1 MATAENSE
9 QSLIE
14 LVDVNTKFILEN
26 VYLNDLHAL
35 KRINIKNIAPYPI
48 LVKLRSNLGN
58 QISFQLNNDNL
69 ENENEFLNSVLNDQS
84 NSTPEPYGS
93 NISLFSPINS
103 YSDNESIGHNYELK
117 IKESTYSTSLLN
129 NMNHTTA
136 NAVYNKQF
144 NQLFNYVGQIDEVQ
158 IEPGQTVPVIVEF
171 LPENKEKINMQ
182 NMDILK
188 NDGSD
193 AFLNTYNDEDAN
205 YNFFEINGLLFFIA
219 YRLDTILQKQHIDL
233 PITIADKNKDSNI
246 EEISI
251 NSGNIT
257 ENENNNTTDGDINNN
272 ESLLEEINNVTS
284 NIPSDQ
290 QITLKFRS
298 KVCKSVLWI
307 DIGETGI
314 SFDDCVLGGTYFKDF
329 TLWNRSEIDLY
340 WIMNITDTLGN
351 SHVNWLTFYNYDTGE
366 ELDCKPL
373 SAFAHLRIRVK
384 FRPQEIGEFSYD
396 FQIENANDMNNVE
409 ETKITSVVRAVKREE
424 SLVVSSGNILD
435 FGDCCAG
442 VWTKQQIILRNVSD
456 VPLDINFQGVD
467 ADVKFKI
474 KIDDMNS
481 ENKENFSVKPYP
493 PPSREDSFLS
503 SRSTLS
509 ELNKFSNLSND
520 IPNSPMSSTIV
531 SPTITTNYMDNS
543 STNSINVTGLG
554 LYTNQSM
561 NEYSLQPS
569 EINSRVSSPV
579 IDGNNNSNN
588 TSLIRSEKRSQSNV
602 LDYVK
607 WTEKINEERRTTL
620 SSIYDKDLYNENDEG
635 EKSNDYMQTE
645 DIILKPR
652 NEKTVLVYYRPEQ
665 KELTANYSAG
675 RLTKE
680 TFKIIIHYSSSK
692 MQQKEKKK
700 ITCRARS
707 CTSFIEVLPKVV
719 NFGDTNVGT
728 LRSLPIKIY
737 NRSDLSAKVEPRFI
751 SKVLNCIRGPY
762 EIPPRQSL
770 EVKIDIY
777 PRKVNPDYRK
787 QITVVNHLNKSNNQ
801 NIEIQSTNIDKHG
814 VTFHS
819 LFYRIITS
827 NSTNFIDL
835 GDVILNSPAI
845 RTFSIS
851 NISKKPLTLQLTAS
865 LSEIGIYTENKEI
878 MKMTQHKTEAVIT
891 TERRKK
897 ILENMA
903 DKRRGI
909 HKLQS
914 KSIRITPNDRQ
925 HNELFYKGKYSEDS
939 PLFSRNDYLDLA
951 TLPNTLSPSS
961 SNPNNLSAMN
971 NSINGNSLSLI
982 HTTDLIN
989 GGTDDN
995 KSGNDDTNPHSK
1007 SNKKIIKSSSKN
1019 HKHHNRQCSST
1030 SSTSSA
1036 RSLSITSLESYERDV
1051 MRKNRHS
1058 SKSKSRS
1065 RSGSRNKSKSNM
1077 DSLSFKNLT
1086 ELKVSKSDYLPVGQ
1100 SKRSKKVKKNRN
1112 KLKDYDDFFVVG
1124 SKKSNKI
1131 LEKIHSLKDTTDSG
1145 SEIERINEK
1154 LNNHHY
1160 NRHNRTI
1167 SSLNLN
1173 SKIDD
1178 SKDPHSTYDNEFSG
1192 NEQNYGNHNNSSKH
1206 SNINDSNEY
1215 ISDDIRTR
1223 FNNLINQYESN
1234 NYNLT
1239 PVLPKLSMEAEF
1251 VQSRIVLR
1259 NELDYI
1265 LNSNYLNP
1273 VQTIEIPS
1281 QSEKRIILIYI
1292 PSSQNKPFIQRK
1304 PRKQDA
1310 KIFIKLE
1317 NFDREI
1323 PRPQFET
1330 LLKADTKN
1338 IPVRELMIR
1347 FSLCRS
1353 VMDLGQKN
1361 INFGMLSKGD
1371 SKTKTIIIH
1380 NRSEASLLYN
1390 IKKSGSI
1397 ASSDLVFNK
1406 GRMGIVSGY
1415 STREVSFV
1423 FEPSLHGQFHEKLI
1437 VENINDRE
1445 NNQILSVKANIK
1457 KTSNFSLET
1466 SKLDFGNCVINE
1478 LCFNI
1483 QNVIIKSTCN
1493 KQRRYLEI
1501 CYIEPEDVKSQNY
1514 KLEFEFEDED
1524 ELYETDRL
1532 DKRNKPV
1539 ILTKEMEEELEHLE
1553 QKLKIAKRKGRKDKV
1568 KKMQIKIE
1576 RLKSGKKEENKYD
1589 EKVENEEQKKEPE
1602 VKTEEGESENDG
1614 KGTAKKATNSV
1625 QVKGSIASST
1635 STSAISKYKRTK
1647 TSFIFPIEPQEIKN
1661 ITIKIFPKLKS
1672 EFHERLDLI
1681 PKGTIEEITGNF
1693 MIIEHRNNDTL
1704 KKLPFTANLYF
1715 DKSLYLTEVLKKD
1728 LKEINDSSLQRQLN
1742 INQSSQNISKD
1753 SIDSME
1759 NNKTSVISESSM
1771 IKNQSIDIHPSEDNK
1786 LPPMPYLSGAK
1797 ETTECLVAEP
1807 EPIIEVVNTL
1817 AVEVTSID
1825 LGKIEINDEKDCY
1838 FTLTNNSDQPIKYI
1852 ISKGNSKL
1860 FLTEEIK
1867 DKKITSSDSPTD
1879 SIFELDAF
1887 TGEINGHETK
1897 RIDLTLIPFKHGRNE
1912 ATIFVKEDSDKS
1924 ENKKV
1929 TFKFYGRNESYLAFP
1944 DLDKNALF
1952 DMKNCFVDY
1961 TNKYSKV
1968 TPFHVKNIYEKDLY
1982 LNCTSNLSQQ
1992 CLIFTNESLE
2002 QPAQNI
2008 LIKKGETIVVYIALQ
2023 PNLGINRLI
2032 NKTDE
2037 DNTIMEDS
2045 LSLCRTL
2052 IGGLRFSINI
2062 KEKENDDELFQLLI
2076 QTVKFT
2082 TFIGQSLLM
2091 LSESLINFGFCKK
2104 IGQEFNSSFYIT
2116 NLVPSLPLEYEIEC
2130 SSDNIIV
2137 EERKGIIEP
2146 SNTTESEESK
2156 LTTKDKKKVK
2166 FRFCPKSYGF
2176 INEYIVVKNVNNA
2189 LQVSKINIRLFVN
2202 KNYLKINRI
2211 SPKKEIF
2218 TTVPEGDTTSNKK
2231 SKSLPQLM
2239 PTLVDKENSKEVQNC
2254 QTILWNNVY
2263 VNIMKNEE
2271 GALYPYLQ
2279 KNDPSE
2285 EAGIY
2290 EQSILVENT
2299 SFDEMVLVPRSDLDL
2314 QIKWYN
2320 PLLNTYYYKN
2330 DHDEAS
2336 KNEDQQKDDGWN
2348 NCGPEIKLIPG
2359 QKVHLYISAPNP
2371 TRLSSNEEINA
2382 LTSGKSIDL
2391 SGSLLLFDKK
2401 LKMDVMA
2408 FNLNAY
2414 YNMSMGHINETEID
2428 IGKIGHTNLWR
2439 DVPLSFELKNDSV
2452 APLCVK
2458 LILPEFVELINRKE
2472 TIGNNLIISSFSSA
2486 VIEAKVKPHNI
2497 PDFKAEFRT
2506 YYIKVVNKFNSEN
2519 TMNVKLLMELTEF
2532 ELRYERLN
2540 KGELFLPPLYHPY
2553 NAEVLPCD
2561 NWFTIL
2567 NTSDHDVKFELGFKL
2582 AHEIASLV
2590 NIEVLSRFSNSPV
2603 IGTLTLAAHNSI
2615 EIKVRA
2621 YSREDSK
2628 LDNEKCKNIV
2638 NVDGITFGKL
2648 WIITHQ
2654 TLKEF
2659 PYQSSG
2665 ISALS
2670 NTNLS
2675 SVEEQESKN
2684 VPLENTTDEKSKLIS
2699 RTNEIS
2705 ENELYL
2711 STNRYLIDQL
2721 KKIIDKN
2728 KDILNDPNNRQIL
2741 DGVPLKGKIIEGPTF
2756 SISNNRIEFRSYV
2769 YSDSELSDNEND
2781 AEEDVVST
2789 IQNKKKQAMNIKKM
2803 DMRIQTETF
2812 VITNLSKV
2820 FPLNFKV
2827 DIEYPIELMSR
2838 KDVLK
2843 LSPLDENMCGIVEP
2857 NGRLPI
2863 TIEMLKSNIQGV
2875 SEDVKIHIYDVN
2887 SLSKTPINVYIG
2899 IIEESSNVIVPEEV
2913 NDLIDIDEEEEE
2925 EYIEISQQSPEE
2937 GNGFKHKKITSISEE
2952 MNERKL
2958 SIHGDIPTTESISVL
2973 LSSSNSNNNNNNNIL
2988 SNSNNSNNN
2997 NHEELEEIEE
3007 NIDNKSTVTTNIYGN
3022 EEDLVSN
3029 TNIDEEDD
3037 TWLSDIISVSS
3048 MQSIGDRSIISNTIP
3063 HSYGNINGMNKEINE
3078 SVRKYNSH
3086 MMVRGCQ
3093 KVTDAITGKEVKR
3106 FYLLNFGQ
3114 QDLGSS
3120 RISKK
3125 ITLENISFEQ
3135 VSYKISTVCDHLDKS
3150 WIILSRYEG
3159 VLDFPRTSSGGPA
3172 SGLNGNSSIRRESHS
3187 ITININSAVRGVYST
3202 YIIIRNLYNPLDFK
3216 IIKVYVE
3223 IVAKHNLQRVINPSS
3238 ATSSLQMFQNNQPLT
3253 LETTNLALVQSNR
3266 VFDVYLNGMDAES
3279 TSFQLDNLFYG
3290 RESTA
3295 RSLVI
3300 FNRENVPLEFTIKS
3314 NLSQNNSFEVI
3325 FSLSRTSVK
3334 LYSVLTIQPLSSVR
3348 VYIRF
3353 RPDLPEDAPVKKSLT
3368 LEESNLAVK
3377 EEAEIYINCRLVK
3390 DYQLTIPLKATIRM
3404 PQIDIPI
3411 KEFTFKGKIFK
3422 KEANSSPINSGK
3434 SNANASYG
3442 FIDGMVATTAP
3453 ALQQNKNEEETW
3465 NVNMKPVTSNIITVH
3480 NLFVDDLEFIV
3491 MNDSI
3496 YFDVEIVSINDSTSN
3511 TSMNTSMSSL
3521 FSKESLT
3528 FSVNR
3533 DKDKELQA
3541 EEDSQ
3546 DLIHDLTRVVDS
3558 SSNAKTNGN
3567 KTSTNNQTIVYV
3579 IPGGGVCNLKII
3591 PRIDSIMRDINSIRR
3606 DKYLQ
3611 EHLTIY
3617 NKKRPTEKVWI
3628 VLKMS
3633 FGNIIDFQSSSVQK
3647 SAYNVL
3653 ECRIIRLLRE
3663 IDRYIE
3669 VSKSSTLKDHSNS
3682 NNAMVNTSNLYF
3694 KYHYLV
3700 DQLIYYGTREHSGD
3714 ESFRLAILLF
3724 SSLFF
3729 YPTFGESLIVNNSK
3743 WINSLTHFLNFFPYN
3758 NQYIDILRNLC
3769 FSVKNTNTTSTM
3781 INSSSTPVGVNL
3793 TNDNLS
3799 KNDHG
3804 GNENDS
3810 NPDNN
3815 NGNNGGNNN
3824 SNNNNNNNNY
3834 NEAATLGS
3842 IVLN

>member
-1 MATAENSE
+1 MATTENSE

-35 KRINIKNIAPYPI
+35 KRIKIKNVAEYPI

-58 QISFQLNNDNL
+58 QISFQLNNENL

-84 NSTPEPYGS
+84 NSTPEPYSS

-103 YSDNESIGHNYELK
+103 YSDNESVGHNFELK

-136 NAVYNKQF
+136 NAVYNQQF

-158 IEPGQTVPVIVEF
+158 IEPGQTIPIIVEF

-182 NMDILK
+182 NMDVLK

-193 AFLNTYNDEDAN
+193 TFLNSYNDEDAN

-219 YRLDTILQKQHIDL
+219 YRLDTILQKQHLDL
-233 PITIADKNKDSNI
+233 PITITDKTDDSNVDDTP
-246 EEISI
+246 I
-251 NSGNIT
+251 NNENIT
-257 ENENNNTTDGDINNN
+257 ENVNSNTNLENVNSSNN
-272 ESLLEEINNVTS
+272 EEINSVTS

-340 WIMNITDTLGN
+340 WIMNITDTLGS

-373 SAFAHLRIRVK
+373 SAFAHLRIRVQ

-396 FQIENANDMNNVE
+396 FQIENANDMSNVE

-467 ADVKFKI
+467 AEVKFKI

-481 ENKENFSVKPYP
+481 ENKENNLIKAYP
-493 PPSREDSFLS
+493 LPSREDSFLS
-503 SRSTLS
+503 SSRSALS

-520 IPNSPMSSTIV
+520 IPNSPMSSTMV
-531 SPTITTNYMDNS
+531 SPTTTTFIDNS
-543 STNSINVTGLG
+543 STTSFNVTGLG
-554 LYTNQSM
+554 LYGNQSV
-561 NEYSLQPS
+561 NEYSVQTS
-569 EINSRVSSPV
+569 EVNSRVSSPNM
-579 IDGNNNSNN
+579 DSNPNSFSNT
-588 TSLIRSEKRSQSNV
+588 TSLIRSEKRSQSDV
-602 LDYVK
+602 LDYIK
-607 WTEKINEERRTTL
+607 WTEKINEERRTAMNL
-620 SSIYDKDLYNENDEG
+620 MYDKGLYTEFDEG

-665 KELTANYSAG
+665 KELTANYNAG
-675 RLTKE
+675 RLTKQ

-707 CTSFIEVLPKVV
+707 CTSFIEVQPKVV

-737 NRSDLSAKVEPRFI
+737 NRSDLSSKVELRFI

-762 EIPPRQSL
+762 EIPARQSL

-801 NIEIQSTNIDKHG
+801 NIEVQSTNIDKHG

-851 NISKKPLTLQLTAS
+851 NISKKPLILQLTAS
-865 LSEIGIYTENKEI
+865 LTEIGIYTENIEE
-878 MKMTQHKTEAVIT
+878 MKITHHKTEAVIT

-903 DKRRGI
+903 DKRRRI
-909 HKLQS
+909 RKVQS
-914 KSIRITPNDRQ
+914 KSNRITQNDRQ
-925 HNELFYKGKYSEDS
+925 YTESFLTYKGKHLDDA

-951 TLPNTLSPSS
+951 TLPNAFSPSN
-961 SNPNNLSAMN
+961 SNSNSLNNTVN
-971 NSINGNSLSLI
+971 NSVNSNSSSLI
-982 HTTDLIN
+982 HVTDFVS
-989 GGTDDN
+989 GTDDN
-995 KSGNDDTNPHSK
+995 NAGNDENAGQAK
-1007 SNKKIIKSSSKN
+1007 INKKTIKPTSKN
-1019 HKHHNRQCSST
+1019 QKNHARQYSST
-1030 SSTSSA
+1030 SSTSST
-1036 RSLSITSLESYERDV
+1036 RSLSITSLESYEREV
-1051 MRKNRHS
+1051 MRKNRHT
-1058 SKSKSRS
+1058 SKSRS

-1077 DSLSFKNLT
+1077 ESISITNLN
-1086 ELKVSKSDYLPVGQ
+1086 EIKVSKSDYIIVGQ
-1100 SKRSKKVKKNRN
+1100 SKRTKKVRKNRN
-1112 KLKDYDDFFVVG
+1112 KLKDFDDFFVVG

-1131 LEKIHSLKDTTDSG
+1131 LEKIHNLKDTGDSG
-1145 SEIERINEK
+1145 SELERYTDK
-1154 LNNHHY
+1154 LNGRHY
-1160 NRHNRTI
+1160 NRHHRTT
-1167 SSLNLN
+1167 SSLNIN

-1178 SKDPHSTYDNEFSG
+1178 VKDSHSVNDNDSG
-1192 NEQNYGNHNNSSKH
+1192 NEQNYVNRNNNSSKH
-1206 SNINDSNEY
+1206 STLNDSDEY
-1215 ISDDIRTR
+1215 ESDDIRTR
-1223 FNNLINQYESN
+1223 FNSLISAYESN

-1239 PVLPKLSMEAEF
+1239 PVLPKPSMEAEY
-1251 VQSRIVLR
+1251 VRSRILLR
-1259 NELDYI
+1259 SELDYI

-1273 VQTIEIPS
+1273 IQKIEIPP

-1317 NFDREI
+1317 EFDREI

-1397 ASSDLVFNK
+1397 ASGDLVFNK

-1423 FEPSLHGQFHEKLI
+1423 FEPSLPGQYHEKLI

-1457 KTSNFSLET
+1457 KTSNFSVET
-1466 SKLDFGNCVINE
+1466 PKLDFGNCVINE
-1478 LCFNI
+1478 LCSNT
-1483 QNVIIKSTCN
+1483 QNVIIKSTCT

-1501 CYIEPEDVKSQNY
+1501 CYIEPEDVKFNNY

-1532 DKRNKPV
+1532 DGNEKVRRHKPV

-1589 EKVENEEQKKEPE
+1589 EKVETEDKDKHQGSKM
-1602 VKTEEGESENDG
+1602 EEGEGEYDG
-1614 KGTAKKATNSV
+1614 KTPVKKSLNPV
-1625 QVKGSIASST
+1625 QVKGSVASNAST
-1635 STSAISKYKRTK
+1635 IVTSKYKRTA

-1661 ITIKIFPKLKS
+1661 ITIKIYPKLKS
-1672 EFHERLDLI
+1672 ELHDRLDVI
-1681 PKGTIEEITGNF
+1681 PKGTIKEIIGNF
-1693 MIIEHRNNDTL
+1693 MIIEHRNTDTL

-1728 LKEINDSSLQRQLN
+1728 LKEINDSSMQRLLN
-1742 INQSSQNISKD
+1742 ISQTSLNNNNNNNASMD
-1753 SIDSME
+1753 SIDSNAFNVTE
-1759 NNKTSVISESSM
+1759 VSI
-1771 IKNQSIDIHPSEDNK
+1771 IKSHSIDMSVPEENK
-1786 LPPMPYLSGAK
+1786 LPPISDTVTIIKNDAIIDNI
-1797 ETTECLVAEP
+1797 VAEP
-1807 EPIIEVVNTL
+1807 ESIVEVYNTL

-1825 LGKIEINDEKDCY
+1825 LGKLEINEEKDCY
-1838 FTLTNNSDQPIKYI
+1838 FTLTNNSDKPIKYT
-1852 ISKGNSKL
+1852 ISQGNSQL
-1860 FLTEEIK
+1860 FLSDEIK
-1867 DKKITSSDSPTD
+1867 DKKLTSEDSNTD
-1879 SIFELDAF
+1879 SVFELESL
-1887 TGEINGHETK
+1887 TGEIEGKETK
-1897 RIDLTLIPFKHGRNE
+1897 RIDLTLTPFKHGRNE
-1912 ATIFVKEDSDKS
+1912 ATIFVKEDNEKS
-1924 ENKKV
+1924 EKV
-1929 TFKFYGRNESYLAFP
+1929 QVIFQFYGRNESYLSFP
-1944 DLDKNALF
+1944 DLDENALF

-1961 TNKYSKV
+1961 TKKYSKI

-1992 CLIFTNESLE
+1992 CLIFTNESLDH
-2002 QPAQNI
+2002 PAQNI
-2008 LIKKGETIVVYIALQ
+2008 LIKHGETIVVYIALQ

-2032 NKTDE
+2032 NNKSPE

-2045 LSLCRTL
+2045 LGLCRTL
-2052 IGGLRFSINI
+2052 IGGLRFSISI
-2062 KEKENDDELFQLLI
+2062 KENEKDEELFQLLT

-2082 TFIGQSLLM
+2082 TYIGQSLLM

-2104 IGQEFNSSFYIT
+2104 IDQEFNSSFYIT

-2130 SSDNIIV
+2130 SSENIRV
-2137 EERKGIIEP
+2137 EDKKGIIEP
-2146 SNTTESEESK
+2146 SNTTESDESK
-2156 LTTKDKKKVK
+2156 LTTKDKKKIK
-2166 FRFCPKSYGF
+2166 FKFCPKSYGF

-2189 LQVSKINIRLFVN
+2189 LQVSKINLRLFVD
-2202 KNYLKINRI
+2202 KSYLKINNI
-2211 SPKKEIF
+2211 VSKKEVFSPFQEIN
-2218 TTVPEGDTTSNKK
+2218 DSIKKK
-2231 SKSLPQLM
+2231 SKSLPQLSL
-2239 PTLVDKENSKEVQNC
+2239 PTPVEKNDTKAYQDL

-2271 GALYPYLQ
+2271 GGLYPSIQ
-2279 KNDPSE
+2279 KGELSD
-2285 EAGIY
+2285 IY
-2290 EQSILVENT
+2290 EQLIEIENT
-2299 SFDEMVLVPRSDLDL
+2299 SSSEMILVPRSDLEL
-2314 QIKWYN
+2314 QIRWCI
-2320 PLLNTYYYKN
+2320 PS
-2330 DHDEAS
+2330 S
-2336 KNEDQQKDDGWN
+2336 KISIPNKKGEQTEDNNQCQDDYWN
-2348 NCGPEIKLIPG
+2348 NCGPEMKLKSG
-2359 QKVHLYISAPNP
+2359 QKVNLYLSAPNP
-2371 TRLSSNEEINA
+2371 VRLSSNEDINA
-2382 LTSGKSIDL
+2382 LTSGKNIDIN
-2391 SGSLLLFDKK
+2391 GALLLFDKN

-2408 FNLNAY
+2408 FNINAFY
-2414 YNMSMGHINETEID
+2414 SMSLSHIDTTEID
-2428 IGKIGHTNLWR
+2428 IGRIGHANLWR
-2439 DVPLSFELKNDSV
+2439 DVSLSFELKNDSI

-2458 LILPEFVELINRKE
+2458 LVPPKFIELENFDGS
-2472 TIGNNLIISSFSSA
+2472 TDNSLIIPSFSSE
-2486 VIEAKVKPHNI
+2486 VIEAKVKPHSI
-2497 PDFKAEFRT
+2497 TDFEAGYRT
-2506 YYIKVVNKFNSEN
+2506 CYIKIINKFNPEN
-2519 TMNVKLLMELTEF
+2519 VMNVKIDMELTEF

-2553 NAEVLPCD
+2553 NAEALPCD

-2567 NTSDHDVKFELGFKL
+2567 NSSDHDVKFEVGFKL
-2582 AHEIASLV
+2582 APEFVNLV
-2590 NIEVLSRFSNSPV
+2590 NIEILSRFSNSPV
-2603 IGTLTLAAHNSI
+2603 IGTVTLAAHSSV

-2628 LDNEKCKNIV
+2628 LDKEKCKNIV

-2654 TLKEF
+2654 TLREF
-2659 PYQSSG
+2659 PYQSSL

-2670 NTNLS
+2670 ETDLTS
-2675 SVEEQESKN
+2675 IEEQNNIEN
-2684 VPLENTTDEKSKLIS
+2684 ALEDKTDGNEENKNTTGNTD
-2699 RTNEIS
+2699 
-2705 ENELYL
+2705 NELYL
-2711 STNRYLIDQL
+2711 STNRILIDKL

-2728 KDILNDPNNRQIL
+2728 RDILNDPKNRQIL
-2741 DGVPLKGKIIEGPTF
+2741 DGVLLKGKIIEGPTF

-2769 YSDSELSDNEND
+2769 YSDSDISDNEISP
-2781 AEEDVVST
+2781 EEDAVST
-2789 IQNKKKQAMNIKKM
+2789 IQNKKKKAMNIKKM
-2803 DMRIQTETF
+2803 DMRVQTETF

-2838 KDVLK
+2838 KDVIK
-2843 LSPLDENMCGIVEP
+2843 LSPLDENMCGVVEP

-2863 TIEMLKSNIQGV
+2863 TVEMLKSNIQGV
-2875 SEDVKIHIYDVN
+2875 SEDVKIHIYDIN
-2887 SLSKTPINVYIG
+2887 SLSKTPVNVYIG

-2913 NDLIDIDEEEEE
+2913 NDLMDDIEED

-2937 GNGFKHKKITSISEE
+2937 GTGFKHKKIKSISDD
-2952 MNERKL
+2952 MNDRKM
-2958 SIHGDIPTTESISVL
+2958 SGGGGGDISIDNTNIIL
-2973 LSSSNSNNNNNNNIL
+2973 NND
-2988 SNSNNSNNN
+2988 
-2997 NHEELEEIEE
+2997 EIEE
-3007 NIDNKSTVTTNIYGN
+3007 MEDSLDNKSSINTNLYGN
-3022 EEDLVSN
+3022 EDDLATN

-3048 MQSIGDRSIISNTIP
+3048 MQSIGDRSYISNTLSHP
-3063 HSYGNINGMNKEINE
+3063 YGNVSGLPKDANE
-3078 SVRKYNSH
+3078 SIRKYNSH
-3086 MMVRGCQ
+3086 MTVRGCQ
-3093 KVTDAITGKEVKR
+3093 KISDAITGKEVKR

-3114 QDLGSS
+3114 QDLGST

-3135 VSYKISTVCDHLDKS
+3135 VSYKISTICDHLDKS
-3150 WIILSRYEG
+3150 WIFLSRYEG
-3159 VLDFPRTSSGGPA
+3159 ILDFPRTSSGGPA

-3238 ATSSLQMFQNNQPLT
+3238 ATSASHMFQNNQSLS

-3266 VFDVYLNGMDAES
+3266 VFDVYLNGMDAEH
-3279 TSFQLDNLFYG
+3279 TSFQLENLFYG

-3314 NLSQNNSFEVI
+3314 NLNQNNSFEVI

-3353 RPDLPEDAPVKKSLT
+3353 RPDLPEDAPMKKYLT
-3368 LEESNLAVK
+3368 LEESNVAVR

-3390 DYQLTIPLKATIRM
+3390 DYQLTIPLKAMIRM
-3404 PQIDIPI
+3404 PQIEIPV
-3411 KEFTFKGKIFK
+3411 KEFTFKGKISK
-3422 KEANSSPINSGK
+3422 KGANTSPINTTK
-3434 SNANASYG
+3434 SSNNSTFSY
-3442 FIDGMVATTAP
+3442 IDGMVATPAP
-3453 ALQQNKNEEETW
+3453 ATLSQNKNEEETW
-3465 NVNMKPVTSNIITVH
+3465 NVTMKPVSSNIITVR
-3480 NLFVDDLEFIV
+3480 NILSDDLEFIV

-3496 YFDVEIVSINDSTSN
+3496 YFDVEIISINDN
-3511 TSMNTSMSSL
+3511 TSSSSL
-3521 FSKESLT
+3521 NNSISSIISRDSSDRFSFDREKDGKEPST
-3528 FSVNR
+3528 
-3533 DKDKELQA
+3533 
-3541 EEDSQ
+3541 EEGNQ
-3546 DLIHDLTRVVDS
+3546 DLIHDLTRNVDS
-3558 SSNAKTNGN
+3558 NKFNGN
-3567 KTSTNNQTIVYV
+3567 TTTATTTANANTNANTNTNTNSQMIVYV

-3591 PRIDSIMRDINSIRR
+3591 PRIDSIMRDINSVRR

-3647 SAYNVL
+3647 SAYNAL

-3663 IDRYIE
+3663 INRYIE
-3669 VSKSSTLKDHSNS
+3669 TTKGTMKDVNSS
-3682 NNAMVNTSNLYF
+3682 VNTANLYF

-3700 DQLIYYGTREHSGD
+3700 DQLVYYGTREHSGD

-3729 YPTFGESLIVNNSK
+3729 YPTFGESLIVNNPK
-3743 WINSLTHFLNFFPYN
+3743 WIATFTHFLNFFPYN
-3758 NQYIDILRNLC
+3758 NKYIDILRNLC
-3769 FSVKNTNTTSTM
+3769 FTVKNANPSTTTTAPGTTATSS
-3781 INSSSTPVGVNL
+3781 ILNNSSSNIP
-3793 TNDNLS
+3793 NDAASTHDNVHEEDS
-3799 KNDHG
+3799 
-3804 GNENDS
+3804 DS
-3810 NPDNN
+3810 NPLE
-3815 NGNNGGNNN
+3815 GNNP
-3824 SNNNNNNNNY
+3824 NY
-3834 NEAATLGS
+3834 NDTTS
-3842 IVLN
+3842 NTVLLASS